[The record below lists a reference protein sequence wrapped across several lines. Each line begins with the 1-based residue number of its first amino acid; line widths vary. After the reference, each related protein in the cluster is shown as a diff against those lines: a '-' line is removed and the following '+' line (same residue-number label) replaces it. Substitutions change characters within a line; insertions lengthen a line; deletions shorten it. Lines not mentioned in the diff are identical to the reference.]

1 LRLATNLRMAR
12 DLDKSFAR
20 LRLFQDELVSQI
32 DERERMTA
40 VLGLEPSANDNL
52 DLINQLEKVLR
63 VMRYLEEDLTRELA
77 TIPEPEYTQA

>member
-1 LRLATNLRMAR
+1 MAR
-12 DLDKSFAR
+12 DLEKSFAR

-40 VLGLEPSANDNL
+40 VLALEPSANDNL

-63 VMRYLEEDLTRELA
+63 VMRYLEEDLVREIA
-77 TIPEPEYTQA
+77 TLPEPEYTQA